1 MDVSETL
8 KSLYTASI
16 EHDDGT
22 YQITVPE
29 REIAAGT
36 LAEDETYRIALISTT
51 ESDTDTTEPDPDH
64 EGDHNEHQPDYDGPP
79 VTEGEHRDVE
89 IEHLGDQGDGIA
101 KVERGYVVI
110 APDTSVGDRV
120 TVEIQQVRENVAFAD
135 VVDRN
140 SQATY

>member
-1 MDVSETL
+1 MHVSETL

-22 YQITVPE
+22 YQIAVPE
-29 REIAAGT
+29 QEIAAGT
-36 LAEDETYRIALISTT
+36 LAEGETYRIALILTT
-51 ESDTDTTEPDPDH
+51 ESNTDTTEPDSDQ
-64 EGDHNEHQPDYDGPP
+64 GVNHNEHQPEADGPP

-110 APDTSVGDRV
+110 VPDTSVGDRV

-135 VVDRN
+135 VVNRN
-140 SQATY
+140 SQTKY

>member
-1 MDVSETL
+1 MDVSESL

-36 LAEDETYRIALISTT
+36 LAEGETYRIALILTT
-51 ESDTDTTEPDPDH
+51 ESNTDTTEPDPDQ
-64 EGDHNEHQPDYDGPP
+64 GVDHNEHQPEADGPP

-89 IEHLGDQGDGIA
+89 IEHLGDQGNGIA
-101 KVERGYVVI
+101 KVERGYVLIV
-110 APDTSVGDRV
+110 PETTVGDRV

-135 VVDRN
+135 VVDR
-140 SQATY
+140 SS

>member
-1 MDVSETL
+1 MNVSETL
-8 KSLYTASI
+8 KSLYTATI

-22 YQITVPE
+22 YQITIPE

-36 LAEDETYRIALISTT
+36 LAENETYRIALISTT
-51 ESDTDTTEPDPDH
+51 ESDTDTTAPDPDH
-64 EGDHNEHQPDYDGPP
+64 EGDHNEHQPDHDGPP
-79 VTEGEHRDVE
+79 VTEGEHRDVK

-110 APDTSVGDRV
+110 VPDTSVGDRV
-120 TVEIQQVRENVAFAD
+120 TVEIQQVRENVAFAA
-135 VVDRN
+135 VVDRH